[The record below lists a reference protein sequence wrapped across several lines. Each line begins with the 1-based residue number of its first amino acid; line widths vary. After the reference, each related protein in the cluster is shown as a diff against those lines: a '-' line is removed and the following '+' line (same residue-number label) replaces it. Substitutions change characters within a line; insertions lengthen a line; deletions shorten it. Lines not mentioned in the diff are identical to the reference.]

1 MVEVQKIC
9 MLSTYKELIVKTN
22 FIKNYSKN
30 LFSWQEL
37 EYLINIRPL
46 LSNKRVKILDPQ
58 KKDYVWHTHGWMKDK
73 NTYPPSL
80 IRSLLDEFVIYFTD
94 MSRATKNINKF
105 ASNLEDIYKRHTD
118 AHIYVCRDPK
128 IEHPF
133 AAHFDLQH
141 NVIVQCEGKTNF
153 KVWKEVEDHTL
164 KKTIQL
170 DMSNEKPILDVIMEN
185 GDAIWIPRYYPHQA
199 ISLTPRL
206 SVSFPFSDN
215 KGSSHEKSF
224 EDRNWINL

>member
-1 MVEVQKIC
+1 MISDFKECKFLIDYVENYC
-9 MLSTYKELIVKTN
+9 PNLLTWKE
-22 FIKNYSKN
+22 FAD
-30 LFSWQEL
+30 
-37 EYLINIRPL
+37 LINIRPL
-46 LSNKRVKILDPQ
+46 LTQERVKLLDP
-58 KKDYVWHTHGWMKDK
+58 KKRIFKWYTHGWMKDV

-80 IRSLLDEFVIYFTD
+80 IRALLDEIVIYFSD
-94 MSRATKNINKF
+94 MSRSTKNINDF
-105 ASNLEDIYKRHTD
+105 ASFLEDQYERHID
-118 AHIYVCRDPK
+118 AHIYVCRDPN

-133 AAHFDLQH
+133 AAHFDMQH

-153 KVWKEVEDHTL
+153 KVWKEVEDHSIE
-164 KKTIQL
+164 KQIQL
-170 DMSNEKPILDVIMEN
+170 DMSNEEPILDVIMEV

-215 KGSSHEKSF
+215 ENTSHEKSF